1 MVERTAQNRGDS
13 DLFVLAAWP
22 ETRLDECL
30 RRILQTATEIT
41 GADAGAAVLIADPI
55 SGRSIVEL
63 LPLQSAP
70 MRPRAELLRECKA
83 ICDGAAAY
91 ENGRL
96 FKGDG
101 AVARVPI
108 RLRDDVLGLIQVE
121 SARARAFSAADSRRL
136 SMLADDVAVIVSRL
150 LLREYAAEHGFDI
163 NLVGGSRRL
172 LEIEEQVHVAASDS
186 RSPVLIVGERGSGKE
201 LIAYAVHYFSQR
213 RSGPFVPVNS
223 AAFAD
228 TLSADELF
236 GHEKHS
242 FTGAE
247 TSRAGIFKAAEGGTL
262 FFDEIGDM
270 ASPIQASLLRVLD
283 HGELRRIGRD
293 TPTKVNVRV
302 VCATNRDLRKMVE
315 QGTFRAD
322 LYDRL
327 NVFRIEVPALRERRE
342 DIELLATYFLKK
354 ICNASGRHADA
365 SRCISCCHMAK
376 AACAQ
381 EDFFAALSEY
391 AFPGNIRELRNVI
404 TRVASANSGRQ
415 LGAQEARR
423 AVDPIGACEPGN
435 GEARLDAVIRDHI
448 QKILRRTGNNKS
460 EAARLLGVPLTTL
473 AYKMKKLGM

>member
-63 LPLQSAP
+63 LPLQSTP

-121 SARARAFSAADSRRL
+121 SARARAFSATDSRRL

-201 LIAYAVHYFSQR
+201 LIAYAVHYYSQR

-228 TLSADELF
+228 TLSADEL
-236 GHEKHS
+236 
-242 FTGAE
+242 
-247 TSRAGIFKAAEGGTL
+247 
-262 FFDEIGDM
+262 
-270 ASPIQASLLRVLD
+270 
-283 HGELRRIGRD
+283 
-293 TPTKVNVRV
+293 
-302 VCATNRDLRKMVE
+302 
-315 QGTFRAD
+315 
-322 LYDRL
+322 
-327 NVFRIEVPALRERRE
+327 
-342 DIELLATYFLKK
+342 
-354 ICNASGRHADA
+354 
-365 SRCISCCHMAK
+365 
-376 AACAQ
+376 
-381 EDFFAALSEY
+381 
-391 AFPGNIRELRNVI
+391 
-404 TRVASANSGRQ
+404 
-415 LGAQEARR
+415 
-423 AVDPIGACEPGN
+423 
-435 GEARLDAVIRDHI
+435 
-448 QKILRRTGNNKS
+448 
-460 EAARLLGVPLTTL
+460 
-473 AYKMKKLGM
+473 